1 MEDCNQEKL
10 HFLIHTKATG
20 FVYGIIISQASTLL
34 SNLKSFL
41 LSEKV
46 ILECES
52 YLLLIHDNHVDTLHF
67 NSLHQH
73 GPRHLKQIFQAVD
86 GVQLERLRKIQMGCR
101 CCKMIQS
108 YIFDP
113 EEVQSSGCIHEVNSY
128 KHNEQGSNKS
138 KFKENSEN
146 EEPKN
151 ELQEDEVNKTENKNL
166 ANSTKET
173 LWNHRGNDSQED
185 GLVKCAAK
193 LDVAVN
199 GGNSCAQHSI
209 PNPNTSPVKETSEKG
224 TSSQSEAS
232 PASNRD
238 FYTKSNRSGQELDL
252 ETGSQSKAAS
262 NVPNS
267 IPDCQSAGDSIFLK
281 GNSILETENNTI
293 RLPDIDYPQKIVQ
306 TGNYV
311 EKDSFSVNCTHSDQN
326 TGASA
331 IQDQDLHVIPPWSM
345 KESSIEP
352 FKTDSASL
360 GESLTAG
367 ITSVAVTKVP
377 QAPSHTNHNGGIE
390 EEDAEVAAALAA
402 LEAATAG
409 EDVEDD
415 DE

>member
-1 MEDCNQEKL
+1 MREKKKDKEKREALEED
-10 HFLIHTKATG
+10 
-20 FVYGIIISQASTLL
+20 
-34 SNLKSFL
+34 
-41 LSEKV
+41 
-46 ILECES
+46 
-52 YLLLIHDNHVDTLHF
+52 
-67 NSLHQH
+67 
-73 GPRHLKQIFQAVD
+73 P
-86 GVQLERLRKIQMGCR
+86 
-101 CCKMIQS
+101 S

-138 KFKENSEN
+138 KFKDNSEN

-151 ELQEDEVNKTENKNL
+151 ELQQDEINKTETKNPV
-166 ANSTKET
+166 NSITET

-185 GLVKCAAK
+185 GLMKCAAK

-199 GGNSCAQHSI
+199 GGNSCAQHSVL
-209 PNPNTSPVKETSEKG
+209 NPNTSPAKETSEKG

-267 IPDCQSAGDSIFLK
+267 IPDSQSAGDSIFLK
-281 GNSILETENNTI
+281 RNSILETENNTI
-293 RLPDIDYPQKIVQ
+293 RLPDIDYPQNGNQ

-311 EKDSFSVNCTHSDQN
+311 KKDSFSANCTLSDQN
-326 TGASA
+326 TGTSA
-331 IQDQDLHVIPPWSM
+331 IKDQDPLTWPV

-352 FKTDSASL
+352 FKTDCASL

-367 ITSVAVTKVP
+367 ITAMAVTKVP
-377 QAPSHTNHNGGIE
+377 QVPTHTSYKDVNGGIE

-415 DE
+415 DEYEMVSFQHTGWKGTSILETIQVKKETEFQNPRDIYTRRMGGGDGGLQPMGYQ